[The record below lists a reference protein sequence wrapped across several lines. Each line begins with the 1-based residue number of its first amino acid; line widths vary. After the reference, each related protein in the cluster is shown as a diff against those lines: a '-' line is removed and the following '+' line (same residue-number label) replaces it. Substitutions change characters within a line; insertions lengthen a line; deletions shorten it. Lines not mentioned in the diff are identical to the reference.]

1 MDINT
6 NIPSLIAQ
14 QNLNANNS
22 SLNTAITRL
31 SSGKRINSAADDAA
45 GLAVVTTMT
54 TQENGLN
61 QGIQNANNG
70 VTLVQTIGSAL
81 SSLTSS
87 LQRIYQLANEAL
99 QGTLT
104 PANQQALQQEV
115 MEQKDEINRIASTTQ
130 YNGINLLNGAAGVL
144 QVQVG
149 ANVGQTVLLNLTQG
163 VSAASLGGG
172 VVQAGVTL
180 GTVTDLNLNANGS
193 EASGTGAIT
202 EIHILSD
209 GNGGFTFEDQ
219 NNAAISTTASSALF
233 TVTTTNGISSLSLNS
248 TGTDALLP
256 TNDLAS
262 INAAITADAATA
274 SEDTV
279 FGKISGI
286 DLDASTGLDATAGAS
301 NVITTVS
308 VESDGKG
315 GVKYVDQNG
324 TQLSSGATAGLFN
337 TAAGGTISFANTPT
351 STIGSTQAGVQ
362 PAGSVLAEINQLNVP
377 TTVSQID
384 VSTSEGANNAINS
397 VQNALATIANMQAS
411 LGAVQNRFTAIAQ
424 TQQAQ
429 STDLATAASGYMD
442 ADFAQETANL
452 SKTQVLVQA
461 SISVVAQANA
471 LPQQVLK
478 LLQ

>member
-1 MDINT
+1 M
-6 NIPSLIAQ
+6 
-14 QNLNANNS
+14 
-22 SLNTAITRL
+22 
-31 SSGKRINSAADDAA
+31 
-45 GLAVVTTMT
+45 
-54 TQENGLN
+54 
-61 QGIQNANNG
+61 
-70 VTLVQTIGSAL
+70 
-81 SSLTSS
+81 TSS

-104 PANQQALQQEV
+104 PANQQALQKEV
-115 MEQKDEINRIASTTQ
+115 EEQTQEINRLASTTQ
-130 YNGINLLNGAAGVL
+130 YNGLTLLNGAAGVL

-149 ANVGQTVLLNLTQG
+149 ADVGQTVAIDLSQG

-172 VVQAGVTL
+172 VVQSGITL
-180 GTVTDLNLNANGS
+180 GTVTGLNLNANGS
-193 EASGTGAIT
+193 EASGAGAIT
-202 EIHILSD
+202 EIHIISD

-219 NNAAISTTASSALF
+219 NDAAISTTASSALF

-248 TGTDALLP
+248 LGSDSLLP

-262 INAAITADAATA
+262 INAAITANAATA

-286 DLDASTGLDATAGAS
+286 DLDASTGLNATAGAS

-337 TAAGGTISFANTPT
+337 TAAGGTISFANAPA

-362 PAGSVLAEINQLNVP
+362 PAGSVLGEINQLNVP
-377 TTVSQID
+377 STVSQID